1 MKASE
6 RNIIMRRLIS
16 AYNKLGEAQKQN
28 RENRSERF
36 PMLSQELIRA
46 QAEYDTLWGLAYM
59 LDIEVPFTRHAYR
72 EDQL

>member
-46 QAEYDTLWGLAYM
+46 
-59 LDIEVPFTRHAYR
+59 
-72 EDQL
+72 

>member
-1 MKASE
+1 MRASE
-6 RNIIMRRLIS
+6 RNIILRQLIS

-46 QAEYDTLWGLAYM
+46 QTEYDTLWYLAHM
-59 LDIEVPFTRHAYR
+59 LDIEVPFDRHAYR
-72 EDQL
+72 ED

>member
-46 QAEYDTLWGLAYM
+46 QTEYDTLWGLAYM
-59 LDIEVPFTRHAYR
+59 LDIEVPVDRHAFR
-72 EDQL
+72 ED

>member
-46 QAEYDTLWGLAYM
+46 QTEYDTLWSLAYM
-59 LDIEVPFTRHAYR
+59 LDIEVPFDRHAYR
-72 EDQL
+72 EG

>member
-46 QAEYDTLWGLAYM
+46 QTEYDTLWSLAYM
-59 LDIEVPFTRHAYR
+59 LDIEVPFDKHAYR
-72 EDQL
+72 EN